1 MLWSYRVQVK
11 ESYTPF
17 APQTSDW
24 GHVLQNKGM
33 VSEPL
38 VTGPTC
44 QDSPAWG
51 LMRWSEALAGVCF
64 SCHREQASRMRSLSF
79 PHSSP
84 VPRIAVCTPVM
95 LWEET
100 LFTATWGCLSLLPW
114 PYLSL
119 PSITSTL
126 TVPLLTF
133 YNLCTFFINCLMLSL
148 SLIRSTQ
155 IYTDL
160 SSTFFIFTLIFH

>member
-1 MLWSYRVQVK
+1 MQPQIKRCYGVTESRWRNHIPLSHHKLQIEAMCYRTREWLVSLWSQ
-11 ESYTPF
+11 
-17 APQTSDW
+17 APHARTA
-24 GHVLQNKGM
+24 
-33 VSEPL
+33 P
-38 VTGPTC
+38 P
-44 QDSPAWG
+44 WG
-51 LMRWSEALAGVCF
+51 LMRRSEALAGVCF

-100 LFTATWGCLSLLPW
+100 LLTATWGCLSLLPW

-133 YNLCTFFINCLMLSL
+133 YNLCTFFIKCLILS
-148 SLIRSTQ
+148 
-155 IYTDL
+155 
-160 SSTFFIFTLIFH
+160 